1 MYCCFYAGCRGK
13 NKCYKYGSI
22 KRLKKC
28 VTHVCEKTDCGPR
41 FVPHKIGTMV
51 HMLKINNNQ
60 I

>member
-1 MYCCFYAGCRGK
+1 MFCCFYAGCRGK

-41 FVPHKIGTMV
+41 FVPHKIGTIV